1 MTREEAER
9 EVENVSI
16 DEAVD
21 ILMAYHKIKQRI
33 ESLAGLIHYP
43 QHWDTACYPTL
54 EDALEEIGCSE
65 CMRASTE
72 EATNDNQNRS

>member
-1 MTREEAER
+1 MER

-16 DEAVD
+16 EEAVD
-21 ILMAYHKIKQRI
+21 ILMNYHKIKKRI
-33 ESLAGLIHYP
+33 DDLAGLIHYP

-65 CMRASTE
+65 CRRCE
-72 EATNDNQNRS
+72 DENQP